1 MSAKA
6 KKQGRLYLI
15 PTTLGDTEPLEVLP
29 ISVKQAIEKINHFIV
44 EHEKTARGFI
54 KKIQPRKSQAG
65 LQIKTLNKFTD
76 PMEIPSYLDPCLKGL
91 DVGILS
97 EAGSPAIADP
107 GAEVVQLAH
116 AKGIRVVPLV
126 GPSSIL
132 LGLMGS
138 GLNGQRFAFHGYLP
152 IDQAERRKAIKA
164 LERISRELDQT
175 QMFIETPYRNNKLL
189 EDLLSC
195 LSGQTRLCIATDLT
209 LPTEFLMTREVS
221 DWKTNLPDLHKRPT
235 LFLLQG

>member
-29 ISVKQAIEKINHFIV
+29 ISVKQAIEKINHFVV
-44 EHEKTARGFI
+44 EHEKTARRFI
-54 KKIQPRKSQAG
+54 KKIQPRKSQDS

-76 PMEIPSYLDPCLKGL
+76 PNEVPSYLDPCLKGF

-116 AKGIRVVPLV
+116 SSGIRVVPLV
-126 GPSSIL
+126 GPSALL

-152 IDQAERRKAIKA
+152 IDHAERRKAIKT
-164 LERISRELDQT
+164 LERNSRELDQT

-189 EDLLSC
+189 EDLMSA
-195 LSGQTRLCIATDLT
+195 LSGHTRLCIAADLT
-209 LPTEFLMTREVS
+209 LPTEFLHTREIS
-221 DWKTNLPDLHKRPT
+221 EWKSNLPDLHKRPT
-235 LFLLQG
+235 LFLLQA